1 MNVAIIGSNGFI
13 GSHLAERLAKIPTV
27 NLFLFGRAKTSAFEY
42 AKSYA
47 KIDLLNQEQ
56 IKSQFFDIDIV
67 YYLVSATIPAT
78 SWEKPSIELEQNLL
92 PFITFTECI
101 AKLNVKK
108 IIFVSSAGTIYGS
121 SSQKVMEDSDK
132 KPFSPYGIIKLTIE
146 YFLNYFKTKY
156 NINFDIYRISNVY
169 GEGQDTSKGLGIV
182 NTFVE
187 NILQHQQIKIFG
199 NGDSTRNYVYVKD
212 VAELL
217 TYSVTS
223 DVNESNIFNIASDDT
238 ESINDLL
245 IVLKNVIV
253 ENFEVIYTDKR
264 QSDNSII
271 DLDNTKILKLM
282 PKFKYTGIEDGIK
295 QTYYHIK
302 NKNNTNLKTNE

>member
-182 NTFVE
+182 NTFIE

>member
-13 GSHLAERLAKIPTV
+13 GYHLTERLSKIPNI
-27 NLFLFGRAKTSAFEY
+27 NLFLFGRGKTSVFEN

-47 KIDLLNQEQ
+47 QIDLLNQEQ
-56 IKSQFFDIDIV
+56 IKSQFSDIDIV

-78 SWEKPSIELEQNLL
+78 SWENPSIELEKNLL

-108 IIFVSSAGTIYGS
+108 IIFVSSAGTVYGS

-146 YFLNYFKTKY
+146 YFLNYFKAKY
-156 NINFDIYRISNVY
+156 NINFDVYRISNVY
-169 GEGQDTSKGLGIV
+169 GEGQDTSKGLGII
-182 NTFVE
+182 NTFIE
-187 NILQHQQIKIFG
+187 NILQNQQIKIFG
-199 NGDSTRNYVYVKD
+199 NGQSTRNYVYVKD

-223 DVNESNIFNIASDDT
+223 DLNESNVFNIASDDT
-238 ESINDLL
+238 KTINDLL
-245 IVLKNVIV
+245 LILKKVLV
-253 ENFEVIYTDKR
+253 EDFQVIYADKR
-264 QSDNSII
+264 LSDNSII
-271 DLDNTKILKLM
+271 DLDNTKILKQM
-282 PKFKYTGIEDGIK
+282 PTFKYTEIETGIK

-302 NKNNTNLKTNE
+302 KKNYTNSSKNE

>member
-182 NTFVE
+182 NTFIE

-302 NKNNTNLKTNE
+302 NKNNTNLRTNE